1 MEREEIRIEEEK
13 WMVRSNEAERERE
26 REKKTKKYVMVAT
39 KAPMWIFV
47 YHFIIRCQ
55 ANDLF
60 VAIWFFI
67 REMIIYIKSII
78 ILIDFK
84 VILFGKDLFL

>member
-39 KAPMWIFV
+39 KAPM
-47 YHFIIRCQ
+47 
-55 ANDLF
+55 
-60 VAIWFFI
+60 
-67 REMIIYIKSII
+67 
-78 ILIDFK
+78 
-84 VILFGKDLFL
+84 